1 MNYSSY
7 SDSGNFQDSR
17 PGGPGGAGGPRIRF
31 GPGGI
36 GSMIKALI
44 GVTLLVYILQ
54 QFLYLIGE
62 LGLTPGLFF
71 TDFPNRLYQ
80 PLSYMFLHSSFFHI
94 AFNMLF
100 LWMFGT
106 EIERL
111 WGGAKFLQFYI
122 FCGLGGAALTLLFSP
137 NSMIPIIGASGAVYG
152 VMAAYW
158 RYFPDRK
165 LYLYFIFPVKVRYF
179 IPILLFLIPIFSIL
193 FARGSGIAH
202 LAHLGGALV
211 GFLLVL
217 RGSPA
222 SGTSANF
229 FRDFLRR
236 KKHERLTARLESNRH
251 RAGDVMKRVDAI
263 LDKINEVGLENI
275 TDEERKFLEEASEE
289 LSRGKRHN

>member
-7 SDSGNFQDSR
+7 SNSGQFS
-17 PGGPGGAGGPRIRF
+17 GGGGFGGSRIRF

-36 GSMIKALI
+36 SPMIKGLI
-44 GVTLLVYILQ
+44 AANLLVYLLQ
-54 QFLYLIGE
+54 QFVSLVSD
-62 LGLTPGLFF
+62 LGLTPSLFF

-80 PLSYMFLHSSFFHI
+80 PFSYMFLHSGFFHI

-111 WGGAKFLQFYI
+111 WGGPKFLRFYV
-122 FCGLGGAALTLLFSP
+122 FCGFGGALFSLLFSP

-152 VMAAYW
+152 IMAAYW

-165 LYLYFIFPVKVRYF
+165 LYLYFIFPVKVRYI
-179 IPILLFLIPIFSIL
+179 IPILLFLIPIIAIL
-193 FARGSGIAH
+193 FSPDSGIAH

-211 GFLLVL
+211 GLILTL
-217 RGSPA
+217 RATASSGS
-222 SGTSANF
+222 SANF

-236 KKHERLTARLESNRH
+236 KKHERLTARLQDNRQQ
-251 RAGDVMKRVDAI
+251 AGDVMRRVDAI
-263 LDKINEVGLENI
+263 LDKINEVGLENL

-289 LSRGKRHN
+289 LSRDKRPK